1 MEVMGGWRKL
11 DDEELHNFHSSPD
24 IVRVI
29 KSRRRRWA
37 EHVACVGE
45 MRNEYT
51 ILVGKPEGKTQA
63 SVGG

>member
-1 MEVMGGWRKL
+1 MKGIFGPNMEVMGGWRKL

-37 EHVACVGE
+37 RHVAYAG
-45 MRNEYT
+45 
-51 ILVGKPEGKTQA
+51 
-63 SVGG
+63 